1 MRNKIFLAIIIL
13 LIGRNICSSQTVNL
27 WRDSSIAVFHG
38 SQRLNNA
45 WAGGMNTGVFA
56 TIDLDGD
63 SRLDLIQFESPS
75 FRINPFIN
83 TGLPGAHAYKYA
95 PKFRNNFPAGL
106 EGWIRTFDYD
116 FDGDMDLFSYYNA
129 GIAVFRNDYSPVT
142 GVQFTQVSNS
152 ILSSYGIGVPTNIY
166 ASRVNAPALSDID
179 NDGDMDILNFSIS
192 GSWVEHH
199 ESVAKDSFANPSVLK
214 YYNVPVCWGYFV
226 LSNNYNEAILP
237 PVFPT
242 CPYLPADPFRMP
254 SPDQEKGS
262 PGSGPYSLAVK
273 NPSRHAGSTL
283 MVFDKDGDGDKDVLN
298 GDILS
303 SNLLYIENC
312 GTKDSAFMCLQDSLF
327 PSYDIPARVKD
338 VSGPHYFDVTNDGKN
353 DLLVSNFFNSG
364 EDYSNVWLYRNTTNN
379 TTNVFSR
386 LSDRWLVDGMIE
398 VGTGAHP
405 AFFDVDQD
413 GKKDLLIGND
423 FYYNNNSPKAK
434 IAYYR
439 NTSTGPVAEYTL
451 VTDDFASL
459 STYNLL
465 GVYLTF
471 GDLDG
476 DSDPDMLVG
485 ESDGG
490 LIYFQNIAGPGN
502 PCTFILSQSNYQS
515 INVTDNAVPQLVD
528 VDRDGKLDL
537 LVGRRLGTISYYRN
551 TGSSTVPVFS
561 FITHNFGG
569 VNVMKA
575 NSFAGFSSP
584 LLFDNGNGYEL
595 LVGSMSGYL
604 YHYTNIDGNLSG
616 TFTLTDSMY
625 QNIYEPIIAVPAM
638 NDVDGDGKFDLV
650 VGSLAGG
657 LVLYSQNYLF
667 SGIGENAG
675 SPFFELYPNP
685 VAEVLNIRLEE
696 GAAIRTRL
704 QVYDVTGKMME
715 ERAFIGNHQKI
726 DVSAY
731 PSGLYVVTVINGDS
745 RFNRKFIKE

>member
-1 MRNKIFLAIIIL
+1 MTKNIYVTL
-13 LIGRNICSSQTVNL
+13 LIIFSTCSVSLAQPVNL
-27 WRDSSIAVFHG
+27 WRDSSISVFHG
-38 SQRLNNA
+38 NQRLNNP

-75 FRINPFIN
+75 ARINPFIN
-83 TGLPGAHAYKYA
+83 TGLSGANAYKYV
-95 PKFRNNFPAGL
+95 PEYRRKFPEGL

-129 GIAVFRNDYSPVT
+129 GIAVFRNDYGPVT

-152 ILSSYGIGVPTNIY
+152 ILSNYGIGVPTNIY
-166 ASRVNAPALSDID
+166 ASRVNAPALSDVD

-192 GSWVEHH
+192 GSWVEYH
-199 ESVAKDSFANPSVLK
+199 ESVAKDSFASPSVLK

-226 LSNNYNEAILP
+226 LNNSYNEAILP

-242 CPYLPADPFRMP
+242 CPYLPADPFRMTANTTI
-254 SPDQEKGS
+254 QEEL
-262 PGSGPYSLAVK
+262 GSGPYSIAMK
-273 NPSRHAGSTL
+273 NPSRHAGSSL
-283 MVFDKDGDGDKDVLN
+283 LVVDLDGDGDKDVLN

-303 SNLLYIENC
+303 PNLLFIENC
-312 GTKDSAFMCLQDSLF
+312 GSKDSAFMCLQDTLF
-327 PSYDIPARVKD
+327 PSYDIPARVQD
-338 VSGPHYFDVTNDGKN
+338 VSGPQYFDVTNDGKN
-353 DLLVSNFFNSG
+353 DLLIANFFNSG
-364 EDYSNVWLYRNTTNN
+364 EDYYNVWLYRNTTNN
-379 TTNVFSR
+379 TTNVFNR
-386 LSDRWLVDGMIE
+386 ISDRWLVDGMIE

-413 GKKDLLIGND
+413 GKMDLLIGND

-439 NTSTGPVAEYTL
+439 NTSNGAVAEYTL
-451 VTDDFASL
+451 VTDDFASF
-459 STYNLL
+459 SSYNLL

-476 DSDPDMLVG
+476 DNDPDMLVG

-490 LIYFQNIAGPGN
+490 LIYFQNIAGSGN
-502 PCTFILSQSNYQS
+502 PCAFILSQTNYQS
-515 INVTDNAVPQLVD
+515 INVSDNAVPQLVD

-561 FITHNFGG
+561 FITNNFGG
-569 VNVMKA
+569 VNVMKV

-584 LLFDNGNGYEL
+584 LLFDSGNGYEL
-595 LVGSMSGYL
+595 LVGSMSGYI

-625 QNIYEPIIAVPAM
+625 QDIYEPIIAAPAM

-657 LVLYSQNYLF
+657 LVLYSQNYLY
-667 SGIGENAG
+667 SGISESAG
-675 SPFFELYPNP
+675 SSYFELYPNP
-685 VAEVLNIRLEE
+685 VSGILNIRLDA
-696 GAAIRTRL
+696 GSTARVRYQI
-704 QVYDVTGKMME
+704 YDVTGKLMD
-715 ERAFIGNHQKI
+715 EREIPGLHQKI
-726 DVSAY
+726 DVSSY
-731 PSGLYVVTVINGDS
+731 PSGLYVVTVIYGES